1 MSDQELSNV
10 QLWFKTIL
18 VGHGHLPEKMA
29 RAEAMWNLRAGDL
42 IKGDERVSKE
52 TRMGI
57 YTTGY
62 MLRLLECMQA
72 DLPSLYAF
80 WGESLFDLFGRA
92 YLLQHP
98 SQSHSLFDLTAEY
111 ADFLDRTR
119 PPAEAIDAENSIEYD
134 IPAELVRMERAR
146 LAAILSKG
154 TESETRGPD
163 LGFFS
168 FFSGEKTMLEIHPA
182 VQLLEQKMPLI
193 ELYRQLMLD
202 QELTIPDYKTTYLA
216 ATRLH
221 FKIQFFELNDWQ
233 YVLLRYLQT
242 TNTPADLH
250 EAIHHV
256 AAETQRDKADLLSE
270 VCLWLPNAVEMGL
283 VR

>member
-1 MSDQELSNV
+1 MSNQDLPNV
-10 QLWFKTIL
+10 QHWFKTVL

-29 RAEAMWNLRAGDL
+29 RAEAMWNLRAEEL

-52 TRMGI
+52 TRIGI

-98 SQSHSLFDLTAEY
+98 SQSHSLFDLTAGY
-111 ADFLDRTR
+111 ADFLDQTR
-119 PPAEAIDAENSIEYD
+119 PPNEAIDSENAIEYD

-146 LAAILSKG
+146 LSAILSKG
-154 TESETRGPD
+154 TEGEIAHPD
-163 LGFFS
+163 FGFFS
-168 FFSGEKTMLEIHPA
+168 FFSGEKSQLEIHPA
-182 VQLLEQKMPLI
+182 VQLLVQKMPLI
-193 ELYRQLMLD
+193 ELYRQLMMD
-202 QELTIPDYKTTYLA
+202 EELTIPDYQTTYVA
-216 ATRLH
+216 ATRMH
-221 FKIQFFELNDWQ
+221 FKIQFFELNEWQ
-233 YVLLRYLQT
+233 YVLLHYLQT
-242 TNTPADLH
+242 TDAADLH

-256 AAETQRDKADLLSE
+256 AQQTQRDKADLLSE

-283 VR
+283 VK